1 MLKEF
6 REFAFKGNL
15 IDMAVG
21 VIVGAAFGAVAKSL
35 VDDVV
40 MPPLGVLTG
49 NVDFANQFYVLK
61 AGKTPPPYESV
72 AAAKTAGASVLSYG
86 LFLNTVINFFIVAL
100 VIFLVVK
107 AIQKMKTAEAPP
119 PATKDCPECLSAV
132 KVGAKK
138 CAFCTAPLPDEPKKD
153 TKKKKAEPAE
163 A

>member
-1 MLKEF
+1 MLKEL

-15 IDMAVG
+15 VDMAVG
-21 VIVGAAFGAVAKSL
+21 VIIGAAFGAVAKSL

-86 LFLNTVINFFIVAL
+86 LFLNTVINFLIVA
-100 VIFLVVK
+100 VVVFLVVK
-107 AIQKMKTAEAPP
+107 AIQKMKSKEEP
-119 PATKDCPECLSAV
+119 PATTKDCPECLS
-132 KVGAKK
+132 
-138 CAFCTAPLPDEPKKD
+138 PIKKD
-153 TKKKKAEPAE
+153 AKRCPHCTSPQPIAAG

>member
-21 VIVGAAFGAVAKSL
+21 VIIGAAFGGVAKSL

-86 LFLNTVINFFIVAL
+86 LFMNTVINFLIVA
-100 VIFLVVK
+100 VVVFLVVK
-107 AIQKMKTAEAPP
+107 AIQKMKSAEPP
-119 PATKDCPECLSAV
+119 PSTKDCPECLSSI
-132 KVGAKK
+132 KVGAKRCPQ
-138 CAFCTAPLPDEPKKD
+138 CASVQP
-153 TKKKKAEPAE
+153 E
-163 A
+163 AAKS